1 MSTGDAFGCV
11 KRKRCTKATSLL
23 TELRNISEI
32 PVVREP
38 TPAIVASWLRL
49 RAGRG
54 PAPGPSDQGEPL
66 MELK

>member
-38 TPAIVASWLRL
+38 TPAIVA
-49 RAGRG
+49 GRG